1 MLREIRS
8 ARLVKGQ
15 DLNHHGTL
23 FAGRI
28 AEWFTES
35 CFLAASR
42 FLGKPENIVCVKIH
56 GLAFTKP
63 AHSGD
68 TVEIVTRV
76 VKTGRTSITV
86 CGQVFVNDGAESV
99 VKGFATFVTV
109 DSAGASYAHGLALP
123 AEYIEEHRALHDE
136 AAALP
141 K

>member
-35 CFLAASR
+35 CFLAAAR
-42 FLGKPENIVCVKIH
+42 FTGSPENIVCVKIH

-63 AHSGD
+63 ANPGD
-68 TVEIVTRV
+68 TIEIVTRV
-76 VKTGRTSITV
+76 VKTGTKSITV
-86 CGQVFVNDGAESV
+86 CGQVFINEDTESV

-109 DSAGASYAHGLALP
+109 DAEGKSYAHGLSLP
-123 AEYIEEHRALHDE
+123 AEYIAEHRALYDE
-136 AAALP
+136 ASALQ

>member
-1 MLREIRS
+1 MLREIRT

-42 FLGKPENIVCVKIH
+42 FTGDPEGLVCVKIH

-63 AHSGD
+63 ARPGD
-68 TVEIVTRV
+68 TIEIVTRV
-76 VKTGRTSITV
+76 VRTGRTSLIV
-86 CGQVFVNDGAESV
+86 CGQVYINEDDAPA
-99 VKGFATFVTV
+99 VKGFATFVSV
-109 DSAGASYAHGLALP
+109 DDDGKPIVHGLSLP
-123 AEYIEEHRALHDE
+123 DSYIEEVRGLHDE
-136 AAALP
+136 AAALQ